1 MSDPR
6 SVLSVGAM
14 LGEGPIWVARDSA
27 LWFVDIKSRKVHRFD
42 PASGDTANWDA
53 PGEIG
58 WILPTDDGAFLTGVE
73 DGLYRFAPDGDGFS
87 KLSEVEPDIPGNR
100 QNDAAIDPAG
110 RVWFGTMD
118 NAEQDPTGH
127 VYRFD
132 AGRVTN
138 SGLAP
143 VTITNG
149 PAIAPDGRTLYAVDT
164 LGRRIDAHT
173 ITETGELTDKR
184 AFLVL
189 DESVKGSP
197 DGAIC
202 DSEAGVWVGFY
213 GGSAVRRYDPSGN
226 MTDQIDFP
234 VSNITKIALGGA
246 DGRDAYATTA
256 RKGLSEAQLRE
267 QPLAGNLFHFRVK
280 VPGIKVA
287 PAKAAR

>member
-1 MSDPR
+1 MNDPR
-6 SVLSVGAM
+6 SVLSVGAT
-14 LGEGPIWVARDSA
+14 LGEGPIWVERDAA
-27 LWFVDIKSRKVHRFD
+27 LWFVDIKSHKVYRFD
-42 PASGDTANWDA
+42 PASGETANWDA

-58 WILPTDDGAFLTGVE
+58 WVLPTDDGAFLTGVE
-73 DGLYRFAPDGDGFS
+73 DGLYRFAPDGDGFT

-100 QNDAAIDPAG
+100 QNDGAIDPAG

-132 AGRVTN
+132 AGEVTN

-164 LGRRIDAHT
+164 LGRRIDAYT
-173 ITETGELTDKR
+173 ITDAGELTEKR

-189 DESVKGSP
+189 DDSIKGSP

-202 DSEAGVWVGFY
+202 DSEGGVWVGFY
-213 GGSAVRRYDPSGN
+213 GGSAVRPDRFSGGEHHQ
-226 MTDQIDFP
+226 DRAWRCRWVRRLCHHGAQGIERGA
-234 VSNITKIALGGA
+234 IA
-246 DGRDAYATTA
+246 RTA
-256 RKGLSEAQLRE
+256 ACGQSISLSRE
-267 QPLAGNLFHFRVK
+267 RAGN
-280 VPGIKVA
+280 
-287 PAKAAR
+287 